1 MKRILTLLLLCFAL
15 PAAAIAQPALLL
27 RPERVFD
34 GVDPVSR
41 PGWQVLV
48 RGDRILAVGPALAV
62 PTDAR
67 VIDLPGQTL
76 IPGMIE
82 GHAHLFLHPYNE
94 AKWDDQ
100 VLHEALALRTA
111 RAVVAARVTLLAGFT
126 TVRDLGT
133 EGAGYADVGLRQ
145 AIDQGIV
152 PGPRLIVATRAI
164 VARGAYGPKG
174 FEPGVEVPLGA
185 QEASGVDEMV
195 KAVRDQIAAGADVI
209 KLYGDYRWRS
219 GEDSRPTFSLE
230 ELRAA
235 VDAAH
240 DAGRTVAI
248 HSSTV
253 EGMRRA
259 IAAGA
264 DTIEHGYGATPAILA
279 SMKARGVTLCPTLA
293 AADAVA
299 RYAGWKGGDPVPANV
314 ALSRRAF
321 ALARS
326 SGVRIC
332 AGGDVG
338 VFAHGN
344 NVRELELMVAG
355 GMTPAQAMVAVT
367 SINARA
373 FHLADRGA
381 IRPGLKAD
389 LVALGGDPT
398 RDIASARDVR
408 MVIKGGAIVVGDGT
422 EAANARNPTATRLDL
437 ISRR

>member
-1 MKRILTLLLLCFAL
+1 MKRTLTLLLLSLAT
-15 PAAAIAQPALLL
+15 PVAAIAQPPLLL

-34 GVDPVSR
+34 GVDPASHA
-41 PGWQVLV
+41 GWQVLV
-48 RGDRILAVGPALAV
+48 RGDRIEAVGPSLAV
-62 PTDAR
+62 PADAR

-100 VLHEALALRTA
+100 VLHESLALRTA
-111 RAVVAARVTLLAGFT
+111 RAVVAARATLMAGFT

-133 EGAGYADVGLRQ
+133 EGAGFADVGLRQ
-145 AIDQGIV
+145 AIDLGIV
-152 PGPRLIVATRAI
+152 PGPRLIIATKAI

-185 QEASGVDEMV
+185 QEASGVDELV

-209 KLYGDYRWRS
+209 KLYGDYRWRP
-219 GEDSRPTFSLE
+219 GEDSRPTFSLV
-230 ELRAA
+230 ELSAA
-235 VDAAH
+235 VEAAH
-240 DAGRTVAI
+240 DTGRPVAI
-248 HSSTV
+248 HTSTP

-264 DTIEHGYGATPAILA
+264 DTIEHGYGATIEVLA
-279 SMKARGVTLCPTLA
+279 SMKVKGMTLCPTLA

-299 RYAGWKGGDPVPANV
+299 RYAGWNGSEPVPASV
-314 ALSRRAF
+314 ATSRRAF
-321 ALARS
+321 ALARA

-338 VFAHGN
+338 VYAHGD

-367 SINARA
+367 STNARA
-373 FHLADRGA
+373 FRLPDRGA

-389 LVALGGDPT
+389 LVALRGDPT
-398 RDIASARDVR
+398 RDIASARAVA
-408 MVIKGGAIVVGDGT
+408 MVIKNGAVVLGEQSGGDK
-422 EAANARNPTATRLDL
+422 RQ
-437 ISRR
+437 